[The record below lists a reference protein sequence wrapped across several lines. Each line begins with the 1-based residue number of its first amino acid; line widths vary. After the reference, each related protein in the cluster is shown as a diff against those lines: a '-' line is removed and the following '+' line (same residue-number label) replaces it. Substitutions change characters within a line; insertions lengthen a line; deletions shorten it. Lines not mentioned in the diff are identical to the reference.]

1 MDITL
6 TGQLHEEIEPNNP
19 VDKYA
24 VAVKKWENSWAST
37 IIKEKKKKKNL
48 QTTIFYFL
56 RADSYKKCSTTVTK
70 KAVNL
75 GDGDV
80 MQLLALYTY
89 QF

>member
-24 VAVKKWENSWAST
+24 VAIKKWKNSWAST
-37 IIKEKKKKKNL
+37 IKKEKKKKNL

-56 RADSYKKCSTTVTK
+56 RGDSYEKRSTTVPN

>member
-24 VAVKKWENSWAST
+24 VAIKKWKNSWAST
-37 IIKEKKKKKNL
+37 IKKEKKKKNL

-56 RADSYKKCSTTVTK
+56 RADSYEKCSTTVTN

>member
-1 MDITL
+1 MLLPLKNGKIVGHL
-6 TGQLHEEIEPNNP
+6 PL
-19 VDKYA
+19 
-24 VAVKKWENSWAST
+24 KK
-37 IIKEKKKKKNL
+37 KKKKKNL

-56 RADSYKKCSTTVTK
+56 RADSYENCSTTVTN

>member
-19 VDKYA
+19 VDKDA
-24 VAVKKWENSWAST
+24 VAVKKWKNSWAST
-37 IIKEKKKKKNL
+37 IKKEKKKKNL

-56 RADSYKKCSTTVTK
+56 RADSYEKCSTTVTN